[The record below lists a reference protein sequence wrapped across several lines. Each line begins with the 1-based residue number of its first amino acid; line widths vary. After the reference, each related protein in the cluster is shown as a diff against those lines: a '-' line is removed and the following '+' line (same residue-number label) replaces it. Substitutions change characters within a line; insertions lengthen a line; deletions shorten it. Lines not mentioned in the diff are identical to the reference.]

1 ASGYDFYSTPRFSPD
16 GSRLSW
22 LAWRHPQMPW
32 DGTELWVAD
41 VSDKGVPLKPRRV
54 TGGETDAIFQ
64 PGWSPNGTLY
74 FVSDRTGWWNLYR
87 VVNDGVE
94 LVHSVGA
101 DCGRPAWQLGMS
113 TWAFADAGRVVVAYQ
128 ERGRWRLATIDTQ
141 SGSFTPRPVD
151 REPGETVRATSTH
164 AVVVG
169 GSVAAPDRLV
179 SIDLQTSQAE
189 TLRSSSD
196 ITIDPSCLSSPEP
209 VEFPTDGGF
218 TGHAFFYAP
227 RNRDFAAPVEERPP
241 LVVFVHGGPTAS
253 TSRRLNLEVQY
264 FTSRGFAVLDV
275 NYGGSSGY
283 GRT

>member
-1 ASGYDFYSTPRFSPD
+1 GTQLVCVREDHTDPNREAVTTLVSLSLDRPSDDARIVASGYDFYSTPRFSPD

-41 VSDKGVPLKPRRV
+41 VSDKGAPLKPRRV

-113 TWAFADAGRVVVAYQ
+113 TWAFA
-128 ERGRWRLATIDTQ
+128 
-141 SGSFTPRPVD
+141 
-151 REPGETVRATSTH
+151 
-164 AVVVG
+164 
-169 GSVAAPDRLV
+169 
-179 SIDLQTSQAE
+179 
-189 TLRSSSD
+189 
-196 ITIDPSCLSSPEP
+196 
-209 VEFPTDGGF
+209 
-218 TGHAFFYAP
+218 
-227 RNRDFAAPVEERPP
+227 
-241 LVVFVHGGPTAS
+241 
-253 TSRRLNLEVQY
+253 
-264 FTSRGFAVLDV
+264 
-275 NYGGSSGY
+275 
-283 GRT
+283 